1 MDASEFEGGI
11 FSDIGRSMDQRERS
25 NDCSLVDEDM
35 AIFGEEG
42 SMRVDFSLRVDEDL
56 EVGFLGVGLD
66 GLRLEG
72 YKSFEGREFLE
83 VLDILLDRGGVMI
96 DDLEEV
102 MEVGSWMGSFFKFE
116 F

>member
-42 SMRVDFSLRVDEDL
+42 GMGVDFGLRVDEDL
-56 EVGFLGVGLD
+56 EVRFLGVGLD

-72 YKSFEGREFLE
+72 YKLFEGREFLE
-83 VLDILLDRGGVMI
+83 VLEVLLDGGGVMI

-102 MEVGSWMGSFFKFE
+102 MEEGSLVGGFFE
-116 F
+116 FEF